1 MKLVRSA
8 LTGLAAALFLLS
20 VSFPPLAAQGVT
32 SGAVVGK
39 VVDQAGAPVAGANLT
54 LTNSSTGQR
63 YATRTTNDGRY
74 FFENVQIGGPYVLD
88 LRALGF
94 RPGRSPEF
102 RVSLGQR
109 LDLTQTLERMPVEIE
124 GVTVT
129 EAANPLINKARTG
142 AQSFVSES
150 ALARLP
156 TLGRNFT
163 DFIQTI
169 PLVVTAGVPGA
180 TIGGQNNRFNNI
192 QIDGGVNND
201 LFGLAASGTPG
212 GQADAHPISVE
223 AVKEYQV
230 LIAPFDV
237 RQGSFTGG
245 LVNAVTKSGSNQFS
259 GSAWGYLQN
268 QDFVG
273 KDLQGNATDEF
284 HQRQFGL
291 TVGGPVVRDR
301 AHFFATADV
310 QDRAA
315 PFVGQLIGTG
325 ANDSAGVGIRRSTAD
340 RVRDILRTDARYG
353 FDPGGPEAPTME
365 NPDRNFFAK
374 VSLHLGTNSELELSH
389 NYVKATDDN
398 LIRNSTAT
406 GFRDGYQLANS
417 GYDFQSVTN
426 TTRAKWNATFGGR
439 FSNELMLSYQ
449 TIRDVRALP
458 NRVPLLLIGGDRG
471 TSVTIAAG
479 ADRFSHAN
487 SLDQD
492 IVEVT
497 NNLSFSAGSHLLT
510 FGTHNEFFGFHNV
523 FFPAS
528 LGVWSFTDT
537 TALKNGTPNRYEIA
551 LPLRPGGPT
560 ADFKVKQWGFYAQDR
575 WNPVPRLTLTAGLR
589 VDVPSLPAPTRNQML
604 IDSLN
609 IDSSD
614 FPSGNQLFSPRL
626 GFNYDV
632 AGDGMTSIRGG
643 IGVFSGRPPY
653 VWISNAY
660 GNTGREQ
667 VTLICDG
674 GAGQTD
680 TVPAFTNDP
689 SAQPSFCGL
698 QPDPADA
705 RSAAASVV
713 YFDSDFRYPQNLKL
727 ALGLDHQLPWD
738 LVGTFDFMY
747 TKSLNQFYITDVNL
761 QGVTGFSAGEAGRPL
776 YGTLAAAGTGS
787 TPARLKS
794 SFRDVLRHRN
804 ESTDRAWSMTA
815 QLQKRFSDN
824 VEFNV
829 GYTYAQ
835 VQDLISLTSSIAFSN
850 FRFTALDGTLE
861 NRNLRTSVF
870 EIPHK
875 ITLSGTAA
883 LPLGIRGSLIYIGQ
897 SGSPYTYMI
906 QSDANADGLTG
917 NDIAYIPRSRADIV
931 MDGNGDRVAGF
942 GTVAQQ
948 DSAYALLDTFI
959 QGEDCLREHRGS
971 VMTRNSC
978 RNPWISFLN
987 ARVTKIFPTIRG
999 QSVEISA
1006 DIFNVLHLLSK
1017 DWGLIRTT
1025 SDFEQINMLTRTGY
1039 DAVTQRGIYALLLPT
1054 RERVTTARWRIQL
1067 GAKYVY

>member
-1 MKLVRSA
+1 MRLVGSA
-8 LTGLAAALFLLS
+8 LRAMALLAFLL
-20 VSFPPLAAQGVT
+20 PLARSTASAQGVT
-32 SGAVVGK
+32 SAAVVGR
-39 VVDQAGAPVAGANLT
+39 VVDQSGAPVAAANLT
-54 LTNSSTGQR
+54 LTNTSTGQR
-63 YATRTTNDGRY
+63 YATRTSDDGRY
-74 FFENVQIGGPYVLD
+74 FFENVQVGGPYVLE
-88 LRALGF
+88 LRALGL

-102 RVSLGQR
+102 RLSLGQR
-109 LDLTQTLERMPVEIE
+109 LVLDQTLERVAVEIE

-223 AVKEYQV
+223 AIKEYQV
-230 LIAPFDV
+230 LIAPYDV

-245 LVNAVTKSGSNQFS
+245 LVNAITKSGSNQLR

-268 QDFVG
+268 QAFVG
-273 KDLQGNATDEF
+273 KDLEGFAADEF
-284 HQRQFGL
+284 HQSQFGL
-291 TVGGPVVRDR
+291 TVGGPIVRDR
-301 AHFFATADV
+301 AHFFFSADV

-315 PFVGQLIGTG
+315 PFIGQLIGTG
-325 ANDSAGVGIRRSTAD
+325 ANDSANVGIRRATAD

-353 FDPGGPEAPTME
+353 FDPGGPEPPIME
-365 NPDRNFFAK
+365 NPDRNLFGK
-374 VSLHLGTNSELELSH
+374 LSLQFGTNSELELSH
-389 NYVKATDDN
+389 NHVKATDDN

-406 GFRDGYQLANS
+406 GFRDGYQLSNS
-417 GYDFQSVTN
+417 GYDFESITN
-426 TTRAKWNATFGGR
+426 TTRAKWTATLGGR
-439 FSNELMLSYQ
+439 LSNELMLGYQ
-449 TIRDVRALP
+449 TIRDQRALP
-458 NRVPLLLIGGDRG
+458 NRVPLLLVGGDRG

-492 IVEVT
+492 IFEFT
-497 NNLSFSAGSHLLT
+497 DNLSFSAGNHLIT
-510 FGTHNEFFGFHNV
+510 IGTHNEFFGFVNV

-551 LPLRPGGPT
+551 LPLRPGGPK
-560 ADFKVKQWGFYAQDR
+560 ADFDVTQLGFYAQDR
-575 WNPVPRLTLTAGLR
+575 WTPTARLTLTAGLR

-604 IDSLN
+604 IDSLG
-609 IDSSD
+609 IDTGD
-614 FPSGNQLFSPRL
+614 FPSGNALWSPRV
-626 GFNYDV
+626 GFNYD
-632 AGDGMTSIRGG
+632 ARGDGITSIRGG

-653 VWISNAY
+653 VWVSNAY

-680 TVPAFTNDP
+680 TVPAFTIDP
-689 SAQPSFCGL
+689 DGQPDFCGL
-698 QPDPADA
+698 QPDPIDT

-713 YFDSDFRYPQNLKL
+713 YFDSDFRYPQNLKISF
-727 ALGLDHQLPWD
+727 GVDHQLPWN

-747 TKSLNQFYITDVNL
+747 TKSLNQFYISDVNL
-761 QGVTGFSAGEAGRPL
+761 RGVTGFSTGEGGRPL
-776 YGTLAAAGTGS
+776 YGSLAATGTGS
-787 TPARLKS
+787 TPARVKS

-804 ESTDRAWSMTA
+804 ESADRAWSITA

-824 VEFNV
+824 LEFNV

-861 NRNLRTSVF
+861 DRNLRTSVF
-870 EIPHK
+870 DIPHK
-875 ITLSGTAA
+875 INISGTAA
-883 LPLGIRGSLIYIGQ
+883 LPLGIRASLIYIGQ
-897 SGSPYTYMI
+897 SGSPYTYMV
-906 QSDANADGLTG
+906 QSDANGDGVTG
-917 NDIAYIPRSRADIV
+917 NDIFYIPRSRADIS
-931 MDGNGDRVAGF
+931 MDGNGDRVSGF
-942 GTVAQQ
+942 GTAAEQ
-948 DSAYALLDTFI
+948 DAAYAQLDAFI
-959 QGEDCLREHRGS
+959 NGEDCLREHRGS
-971 VMTRNSC
+971 IMTRNSC

-987 ARVTKIFPTIRG
+987 ARVTKIFPTIQG
-999 QSVEISA
+999 QSVELSA
-1006 DIFNVLHLLSK
+1006 DIFNVLHLLNE
-1017 DWGLIRTT
+1017 DWGLIKTT
-1025 SDFEQINMLTRTGY
+1025 GDFEELNMVTRTGY
-1039 DAVTQRGIYALLLPT
+1039 DALNQRGIYALLLPA